1 MRILRCESVQGF
13 EQNIDVSQCRFN
25 GISSAALL
33 IGSRKAKMKKEDSYN
48 IHMRNNSFLV

>member
-13 EQNIDVSQCRFN
+13 EQNIDVSQRGFN